1 MRCKDKAYKTVCRK
15 RCEGAEMLAAFER
28 FKRDLQPGDVLRV
41 GMGYDDDLYYS
52 RGLTGCSPRRTT
64 FKAVIVKLY
73 PYTATIRINGRLIS
87 ADYIKLYL
95 SHTSKYKHG
104 EGDGS

>member
-1 MRCKDKAYKTVCRK
+1 
-15 RCEGAEMLAAFER
+15 
-28 FKRDLQPGDVLRV
+28 
-41 GMGYDDDLYYS
+41 MGYDDDLYYS

-64 FKAVIVKLY
+64 FKATVVRLY
-73 PYTATIRINGRLIS
+73 PYTATVRINGRLIS